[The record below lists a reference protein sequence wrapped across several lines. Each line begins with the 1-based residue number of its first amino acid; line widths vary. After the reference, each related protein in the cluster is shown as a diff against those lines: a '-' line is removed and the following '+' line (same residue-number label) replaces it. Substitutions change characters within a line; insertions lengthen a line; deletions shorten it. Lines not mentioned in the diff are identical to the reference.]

1 MPAPHTLSEKERKVV
16 VGFLNGLTR
25 REAVLAAGY
34 NPGSKTGPI
43 FDKPQIQDEIRRRQ
57 HQMST
62 KAGVDADWI
71 VSRLKSLADANPV
84 DLYSLDEEGL
94 PRIDLKKLTPDLRR
108 ALTGYS
114 VKRDGYIEI
123 SVADKLKALDML
135 AKHLGMYQDQ
145 VNVQGELTLVERL
158 QQGRERAYKS
168 EDET

>member
-1 MPAPHTLSEKERKVV
+1 MPAPHALQEKHRQAIVH
-16 VGFLNGLTR
+16 FLNGLSK
-25 REAVLAAGY
+25 REACNAAGY
-34 NPGSKTGPI
+34 GDHHKVSLV
-43 FDKPQIQDEIRRRQ
+43 FDREDVRAEIARRQ
-57 HQMST
+57 HQMSS

-71 VSRLKSLADANPV
+71 VSRLKSLADACPV
-84 DLYSLDEEGL
+84 DLYELDEEGL

-135 AKHLGMYQDQ
+135 AKHLGMYQDA

-158 QQGRERAYKS
+158 QQGRERAYKP
-168 EDET
+168 DE

>member
-1 MPAPHTLSEKERKVV
+1 
-16 VGFLNGLTR
+16 
-25 REAVLAAGY
+25 
-34 NPGSKTGPI
+34 
-43 FDKPQIQDEIRRRQ
+43 
-57 HQMST
+57 MST

-71 VSRLKSLADANPV
+71 IERLKSLADACPV
-84 DLYSLDEEGL
+84 DLYELDAEGL

-158 QQGRERAYKS
+158 QQGRERAYKQ
-168 EDET
+168 DE